1 MHASAWLTIIVLFFG
16 FGLSVIDIRREWHE
30 RNKEKKRFRYWKIAL
45 TTLSFAAAIG
55 LVFFTARETD
65 TIERANAEQTAKLQG
80 AVETQTRNNQVQY
93 DRNQSELG
101 KIQGQL
107 ADIRTGF
114 ATEELRRKIATLEG
128 QLDKSLAPAPK
139 ASLQLTFFPTGP
151 GTDGVPVP
159 VTDVI
164 SPVGDDG
171 VVHVEFRIINATA
184 VDAID
189 GSFNV
194 QICGGCKFAKEPTGF
209 TRLPGTPDTERN
221 SPIQR
226 ILARSV
232 TEMRSIDVSVPAAF
246 HDFDMAFNYRC
257 HTCAIVGPQNL
268 KVRLRRDTI
277 RLPVH

>member
-1 MHASAWLTIIVLFFG
+1 MHASAWLTIIVLLIG
-16 FGLSVIDIRREWHE
+16 FGLSLIDIRREWQE
-30 RNKEKKRFRYWKIAL
+30 RSKEKRKFRYGKVLL
-45 TTLSFAAAIG
+45 TTLSFAAGIG

-65 TIERANAEQTAKLQG
+65 TTEGANVRQIANLQG
-80 AVETQTRNNQVQY
+80 AVDNQTKNNQIQY
-93 DRNQSELG
+93 DRNQGELG

-107 ADIRTGF
+107 ADIKTEF
-114 ATEELRRKIATLEG
+114 ATEELRKKITILEG

-151 GTDGVPVP
+151 ATDGVPAP
-159 VTDVI
+159 VTDI
-164 SPVGDDG
+164 ILPVGDDG
-171 VVHVEFRIINATA
+171 VVHIEFRIINSSTVDA
-184 VDAID
+184 VD
-189 GSFNV
+189 GGYNV
-194 QICGGCKFAKEPTGF
+194 QICDACKFAKEPSGF
-209 TRLPGTPDTERN
+209 SRLPGTPDTERN

-226 ILARSV
+226 VLARSV
-232 TEMRSIDVSVPAAF
+232 TEMRAIDLNVPAAF